1 MIYSSSEKEN
11 EMGEAL
17 LDALIDT
24 AKMIGILYLVYLI
37 VAYLEHHNNQKFHHF
52 MQRTQ
57 KAGPFMGAVL
67 GIVPQCGFSAVMSD
81 LFAKH
86 KITIGTLVAV
96 FVATSDEAIP
106 ILISHP
112 EFYKFLII
120 LLGIKFV
127 YATAVGF
134 AMDGIIALIHK
145 KKGEKQEHNEVLE
158 KDHDCEHDD
167 HCDHCDS
174 HHCCADNIF
183 LDALKHTAI
192 IAAFVFVATAI
203 INIIMFYVG
212 TESMTNALM
221 SLSIFQPLVAAAIGL
236 IPNCCAS
243 VVLLELFIKGGLS
256 FGSLVAGLCAGS
268 GVGLLVLFKQ
278 NKSIK
283 QNLLVLFT
291 CYITGAAL
299 GMIICLF

>member
-24 AKMIGILYLVYLI
+24 AKMIGILYLVYLL
-37 VAYLEHHNNQKFHHF
+37 VSYLEHHNNQKFHRF

-81 LFAKH
+81 LFSKH

-96 FVATSDEAIP
+96 FIATSDEAIP
-106 ILISHP
+106 ILISYP
-112 EFYKFLII
+112 EFYKSLII
-120 LLGIKFV
+120 LLGIKFI
-127 YATAVGF
+127 YAIAVGY
-134 AMDGIIALIHK
+134 AMDGIVALVHK
-145 KKGEKQEHNEVLE
+145 KRGEKQEHNEVLE
-158 KDHDCEHDD
+158 KGHDCEHDD
-167 HCDHCDS
+167 HCDHCDT

-192 IAAFVFVATAI
+192 IAAFVFIATAI

-212 TESMTNALM
+212 TEGMTNALM

-268 GVGLLVLFKQ
+268 GVGILVLFKQ

-283 QNLLVLFT
+283 QNLLILAI
-291 CYITGAAL
+291 CYVTGAAL

>member
-1 MIYSSSEKEN
+1 MFI
-11 EMGEAL
+11 
-17 LDALIDT
+17 
-24 AKMIGILYLVYLI
+24 
-37 VAYLEHHNNQKFHHF
+37 
-52 MQRTQ
+52 
-57 KAGPFMGAVL
+57 
-67 GIVPQCGFSAVMSD
+67 
-81 LFAKH
+81 
-86 KITIGTLVAV
+86 
-96 FVATSDEAIP
+96 ATSDEAIP
-106 ILISHP
+106 ILISYP
-112 EFYKFLII
+112 EFYKSLII

-134 AMDGIIALIHK
+134 AMDGIVALVHK

-158 KDHDCEHDD
+158 KGHDCEHDD

-183 LDALKHTAI
+183 LDALKHTAV

-212 TESMTNALM
+212 TEGMTNALM

-291 CYITGAAL
+291 CYVTGAAL